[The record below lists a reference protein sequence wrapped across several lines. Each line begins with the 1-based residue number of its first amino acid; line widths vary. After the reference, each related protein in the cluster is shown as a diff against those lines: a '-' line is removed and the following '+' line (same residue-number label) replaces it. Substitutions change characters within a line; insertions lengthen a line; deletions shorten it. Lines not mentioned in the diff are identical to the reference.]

1 MEYINKTSTFFLLKS
16 VIYAV
21 GFLSLIGISRLWIGS
36 NENWNQMIENECIPA
51 LIVRSIFFGGGRITI
66 YRVIIHNKQDLQE
79 REPFFERIG
88 CFTIV
93 FSHAEC
99 NNDVRHHLT

>member
-51 LIVRSIFFGGGRITI
+51 LIVRSIFLVVAGLLFIGLSFIINKIYKKENHFSKELVVLLLFSLTLNVITMLG
-66 YRVIIHNKQDLQE
+66 II
-79 REPFFERIG
+79 
-88 CFTIV
+88 
-93 FSHAEC
+93 
-99 NNDVRHHLT
+99 